1 MCYTLLIVHF
11 GGISLKAIRR
21 KIEKFCYRHPRFGIS
36 RLMLY
41 IVIASAAVYLL
52 SMMDTTG
59 NLSGY
64 LAFSPYYILRGQVW
78 RLVTWVI
85 AVPPVVGILWTALSL
100 YFYYFIGSTLE
111 NHWGTARFS
120 MYYLIGVVLNII
132 YGFIVYFITGHDVGI
147 NASYLNL
154 SMFFAFAV
162 LYPEQQVLL
171 FFVIPIKIKWLAY
184 ADAALFI
191 YNIVVYL
198 ISGAFAYALLPVIA
212 VINFIIF
219 CGEDLMRY
227 FKRSRIRN
235 ASNVINFKSAVRE
248 AERKEAARPYRH
260 KCEVCGRTDTD
271 CPDLEFRYCSRCQGY
286 HCFCQDHINNHIHFT
301 E

>member
-1 MCYTLLIVHF
+1 MCYTLLIVRF

-85 AVPPVVGILWTALSL
+85 AVPSVVGILWTALSL

-132 YGFIVYFITGHDVGI
+132 YGFIVYFI
-147 NASYLNL
+147 
-154 SMFFAFAV
+154 
-162 LYPEQQVLL
+162 
-171 FFVIPIKIKWLAY
+171 
-184 ADAALFI
+184 
-191 YNIVVYL
+191 
-198 ISGAFAYALLPVIA
+198 
-212 VINFIIF
+212 
-219 CGEDLMRY
+219 
-227 FKRSRIRN
+227 
-235 ASNVINFKSAVRE
+235 
-248 AERKEAARPYRH
+248 
-260 KCEVCGRTDTD
+260 
-271 CPDLEFRYCSRCQGY
+271 
-286 HCFCQDHINNHIHFT
+286 
-301 E
+301 